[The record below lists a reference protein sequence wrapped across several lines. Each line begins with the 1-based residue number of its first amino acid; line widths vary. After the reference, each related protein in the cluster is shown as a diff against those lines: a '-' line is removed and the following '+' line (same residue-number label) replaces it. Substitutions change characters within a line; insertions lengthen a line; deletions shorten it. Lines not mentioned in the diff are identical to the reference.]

1 MKITH
6 TNGLAQM
13 TRQSEIMQRAS
24 QEDDIY
30 SDGLATK
37 FGQYNDLPDC
47 LGLMVG

>member
-13 TRQSEIMQRAS
+13 ARQSEIMQRAS
-24 QEDDIY
+24 REDDIY

-37 FGQYNDLPDC
+37 FGRYDDLPDGP
-47 LGLMVG
+47 GLMVG